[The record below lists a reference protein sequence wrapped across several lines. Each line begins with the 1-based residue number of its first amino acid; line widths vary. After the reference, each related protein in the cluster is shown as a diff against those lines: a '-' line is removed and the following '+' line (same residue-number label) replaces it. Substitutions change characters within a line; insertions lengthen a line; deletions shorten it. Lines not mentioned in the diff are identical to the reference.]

1 VKTLLLMRHADA
13 DPADGALSDHQRPLS
28 RYGRSSGMQIGSHL
42 SRGSGSGGAPRLI
55 LCSPA
60 RRNLE
65 TAELLRARLPDPPR
79 LVVQQDLYL
88 ADRGTMLSLLHQL
101 DPSEQQVLVLGHN
114 PGTAML
120 ASWLCGA
127 GESAEVG
134 MFSNCCS

>member
-1 VKTLLLMRHADA
+1 
-13 DPADGALSDHQRPLS
+13 
-28 RYGRSSGMQIGSHL
+28 
-42 SRGSGSGGAPRLI
+42 LI
-55 LCSPA
+55 LGSPA

-127 GESAEVG
+127 GESAEVDRMKRRFPTAAVAAFEFAEESWREIDRG
-134 MFSNCCS
+134 KGRLLFFAVPEELG